1 MSFTTLLAMFLDW
14 LGSHE
19 TEEPVEITLLP
30 EISPL
35 G

>member
-1 MSFTTLLAMFLDW
+1 MSMMTILAMFLDW

-30 EISPL
+30 EINPL